1 MGKLKVVKA
10 AYAGACYGV
19 QRALDMTL
27 KAAEAGGSVC
37 TLGPLI
43 HNPGVVAELEE
54 RGICVA
60 DSVDS
65 IDADGVVIRSHGVV
79 PQVIDDIEQRG
90 FTVIDAT
97 CPHVMRAQRAAAKL
111 AKDGRHVLVVGG
123 AGTPAVGA
131 SSKPVILKWRESR
144 LMPVS
149 PVASAPLSVLP
160 KIFPPICRA
169 GLAWLFKPLNLE
181 SASKRF

>member
-111 AKDGRHVLVVGG
+111 AKEGRHVLVVGE
-123 AGTPAVGA
+123 AA
-131 SSKPVILKWRESR
+131 ILKWRESR

-149 PVASAPLSVLP
+149 PAVSAPLLALL
-160 KIFPPICRA
+160 KIYPPICREGWCGRSNHSISGTLRGGSRRA
-169 GLAWLFKPLNLE
+169 QGAPP
-181 SASKRF
+181 RP

>member
-60 DSVDS
+60 DSV
-65 IDADGVVIRSHGVV
+65 AQYRHGGHNS
-79 PQVIDDIEQRG
+79 DDCSRY
-90 FTVIDAT
+90 
-97 CPHVMRAQRAAAKL
+97 L
-111 AKDGRHVLVVGG
+111 
-123 AGTPAVGA
+123 
-131 SSKPVILKWRESR
+131 WRYWH
-144 LMPVS
+144 LY
-149 PVASAPLSVLP
+149 
-160 KIFPPICRA
+160 
-169 GLAWLFKPLNLE
+169 
-181 SASKRF
+181 

>member
-54 RGICVA
+54 RGRW
-60 DSVDS
+60 
-65 IDADGVVIRSHGVV
+65 GGY
-79 PQVIDDIEQRG
+79 P
-90 FTVIDAT
+90 
-97 CPHVMRAQRAAAKL
+97 L
-111 AKDGRHVLVVGG
+111 AWS
-123 AGTPAVGA
+123 GA
-131 SSKPVILKWRESR
+131 SGYRR
-144 LMPVS
+144 H
-149 PVASAPLSVLP
+149 
-160 KIFPPICRA
+160 
-169 GLAWLFKPLNLE
+169 
-181 SASKRF
+181 

>member
-54 RGICVA
+54 HLRCRLGRQHRCRW
-60 DSVDS
+60 
-65 IDADGVVIRSHGVV
+65 GGY
-79 PQVIDDIEQRG
+79 P
-90 FTVIDAT
+90 
-97 CPHVMRAQRAAAKL
+97 L
-111 AKDGRHVLVVGG
+111 AWS
-123 AGTPAVGA
+123 GA
-131 SSKPVILKWRESR
+131 SGYR
-144 LMPVS
+144 
-149 PVASAPLSVLP
+149 
-160 KIFPPICRA
+160 
-169 GLAWLFKPLNLE
+169 
-181 SASKRF
+181 

>member
-111 AKDGRHVLVVGG
+111 AKEGRHVLVVGE
-123 AGTPAVGA
+123 AGHPEVEGISAHARVAGGQCTIVG
-131 SSKPVILKWRESR
+131 SPEDIPSDLSGR
-144 LMPVS
+144 LVWS
-149 PVASAPLSVLP
+149 
-160 KIFPPICRA
+160 
-169 GLAWLFKPLNLE
+169 FKPLNLGN
-181 SASKRF
+181 ASRRF

>member
-111 AKDGRHVLVVGG
+111 AKDGRHVLVVGE
-123 AGTPAVGA
+123 AGHPEVEG
-131 SSKPVILKWRESR
+131 
-144 LMPVS
+144 MS

-169 GLAWLFKPLNLE
+169 ELAWLFKPPNLE

>member
-65 IDADGVVIRSHGVV
+65 IDADGVVIRPWMEWCLRLS
-79 PQVIDDIEQRG
+79 
-90 FTVIDAT
+90 TT
-97 CPHVMRAQRAAAKL
+97 L
-111 AKDGRHVLVVGG
+111 
-123 AGTPAVGA
+123 
-131 SSKPVILKWRESR
+131 SSEALR
-144 LMPVS
+144 
-149 PVASAPLSVLP
+149 
-160 KIFPPICRA
+160 
-169 GLAWLFKPLNLE
+169 
-181 SASKRF
+181 

>member
-111 AKDGRHVLVVGG
+111 AKEGRHV
-123 AGTPAVGA
+123 
-131 SSKPVILKWRESR
+131 
-144 LMPVS
+144 
-149 PVASAPLSVLP
+149 
-160 KIFPPICRA
+160 
-169 GLAWLFKPLNLE
+169 
-181 SASKRF
+181 